1 MNRNLVTATITI
13 CAVCLLI
20 AASLSFSGFFDE
32 ISYDIYNPE
41 KNEANIPTNPAKVSE
56 SEVPS
61 VQPERQTENNTEII
75 PVSTTGKSDEPQ
87 IKSPSE
93 ASKTVNTN
101 ASSNSLEQTGENAN
115 AHKDV
120 IDGETLA
127 IQLWLEQKIEEHKDE
142 IEDEDLANFKSII
155 KKLDQPFIKKL
166 SIDGFDIEEQ
176 ELLKKHLNERLTQSE
191 CERAKG
197 LFFKYSFLLED
208 I

>member
-20 AASLSFSGFFDE
+20 AASLSFSGFFE
-32 ISYDIYNPE
+32 QISHDIYNPE
-41 KNEANIPTNPAKVSE
+41 KNKEDISTNPGKVTE

-61 VQPERQTENNTEII
+61 VQPGNQTENTTEMI
-75 PVSTTGKSDEPQ
+75 PVSETNKPDDQQ

-142 IEDEDLANFKSII
+142 IEDEDLADFKSII

>member
-75 PVSTTGKSDEPQ
+75 PVATTGKSDEPQ

-142 IEDEDLANFKSII
+142 IEDEDLADFKSII